1 MSGEVKI
8 YLSNYNPGALIDFGS
23 LLGFWQFS
31 PNKIGTIV
39 IINKDYWLVR
49 LYCMY
54 IDLIL
59 AIKAIRIVNCYILVI
74 IYLVHFIDS
83 VTLHSRLNPGQ
94 PDVII

>member
-39 IINKDYWLVR
+39 IINIKENWLVR

-59 AIKAIRIVNCYILVI
+59 YHLLTTHYTTTHHITRSHASNTLVGRYISSASTYI
-74 IYLVHFIDS
+74 
-83 VTLHSRLNPGQ
+83 G
-94 PDVII
+94 

>member
-39 IINKDYWLVR
+39 IINKENWLVR

-59 AIKAIRIVNCYILVI
+59 DQYTTTHLITRSHACKQYIGTV
-74 IYLVHFIDS
+74 
-83 VTLHSRLNPGQ
+83 
-94 PDVII
+94 

>member
-39 IINKDYWLVR
+39 IINIKENWLVR

-59 AIKAIRIVNCYILVI
+59 DQYTTTHLITRSHASN
-74 IYLVHFIDS
+74 
-83 VTLHSRLNPGQ
+83 T
-94 PDVII
+94 